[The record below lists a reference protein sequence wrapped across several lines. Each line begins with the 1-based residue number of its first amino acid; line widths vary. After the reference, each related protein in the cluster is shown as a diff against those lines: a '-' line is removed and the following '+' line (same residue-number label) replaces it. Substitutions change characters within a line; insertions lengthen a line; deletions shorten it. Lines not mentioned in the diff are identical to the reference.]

1 MDLILNNKIDKDNT
15 VNNQVEDFIK
25 ELQNSLA
32 KESYNTETLNNEIL
46 AESDLA
52 IKYENEL
59 NDIVEKNMKELSHE
73 CNFVY
78 FDYDQKENSY
88 FFDIYSEG
96 NVTREYLSSEEAK
109 EMQYTKG
116 TFWRIWNE
124 DNIIE
129 SDDLKDNI
137 KFNTE
142 YDLQSLESKRK

>member
-1 MDLILNNKIDKDNT
+1 MDLSLNNKIDKDNT

-25 ELQNSLA
+25 ELQNSLT

-52 IKYENEL
+52 IKYEDGL
-59 NDIVEKNMKELSHE
+59 NDIVEKNMKELSYE

-78 FDYDQKENSY
+78 FDYDQKENIY

>member
-25 ELQNSLA
+25 ELQNSLR
-32 KESYNTETLNNEIL
+32 KESYNTETLSNEIL
-46 AESDLA
+46 AENDLA
-52 IKYENEL
+52 IKYEDRL
-59 NDIVEKNMKELSHE
+59 SSIVEKYMKELSYE

-96 NVTREYLSSEEAK
+96 NVTRKYLSPEEAK

>member
-1 MDLILNNKIDKDNT
+1 MDLILNNKINKDNT
-15 VNNQVEDFIK
+15 MNNQVENFIK
-25 ELQNSLA
+25 EHQNSLT
-32 KESYNTETLNNEIL
+32 KESYNTETISNEIL

-52 IKYENEL
+52 IKYEDRL
-59 NDIVEKNMKELSHE
+59 SSIVEKYMKELSYE

-78 FDYDQKENSY
+78 FDYNQKENSY

-96 NVTREYLSSEEAK
+96 NVTRKYLSSEEAK
-109 EMQYTKG
+109 EVQYTKG

>member
-25 ELQNSLA
+25 ELQNSLT

-52 IKYENEL
+52 IKYEDVL
-59 NDIVEKNMKELSHE
+59 NDIVEKNMKELSYE

-129 SDDLKDNI
+129 SDDLKNNI

>member
-1 MDLILNNKIDKDNT
+1 
-15 VNNQVEDFIK
+15 
-25 ELQNSLA
+25 
-32 KESYNTETLNNEIL
+32 
-46 AESDLA
+46 
-52 IKYENEL
+52 
-59 NDIVEKNMKELSHE
+59 MKELSYE

>member
-1 MDLILNNKIDKDNT
+1 MDLILNNKINKDNT
-15 VNNQVEDFIK
+15 VNKQVEDFMK
-25 ELQNSLA
+25 ELQNSLT
-32 KESYNTETLNNEIL
+32 KENYRTETLKNEIL

-52 IKYENEL
+52 IKYEDRL
-59 NDIVEKNMKELSHE
+59 SSIVEKYMKELSYD

-78 FDYDQKENSY
+78 FDYDQKANSY

-96 NVTREYLSSEEAK
+96 DVTREYLSSEEAK
-109 EMQYTKG
+109 EMQYSKG

-142 YDLQSLESKRK
+142 YDLQSLESRRK

>member
-25 ELQNSLA
+25 ELQNSLR
-32 KESYNTETLNNEIL
+32 KESYNTETLSNEIL
-46 AESDLA
+46 AENDLA
-52 IKYENEL
+52 IKYEDRL
-59 NDIVEKNMKELSHE
+59 SSIVEKYMKELSYE
-73 CNFVY
+73 CNFLY

-96 NVTREYLSSEEAK
+96 NVTRKYLSPEEAK

>member
-1 MDLILNNKIDKDNT
+1 MDLILNNKIDKNNT
-15 VNNQVEDFIK
+15 VDNQIEDFIK

-78 FDYDQKENSY
+78 FDYEQKENSY

>member
-1 MDLILNNKIDKDNT
+1 MDLILNNKIDKNNT
-15 VNNQVEDFIK
+15 VDNQVEDFIK

-124 DNIIE
+124 DNI
-129 SDDLKDNI
+129 

>member
-25 ELQNSLA
+25 ELQNSLT

-52 IKYENEL
+52 IKYEDVL
-59 NDIVEKNMKELSHE
+59 NDIVEKNMKELSYE

>member
-1 MDLILNNKIDKDNT
+1 MDLSLNNKIDKDNT

-25 ELQNSLA
+25 ELQNSLT

-52 IKYENEL
+52 IKYEDGL
-59 NDIVEKNMKELSHE
+59 NDIVEKNMKELSYE